1 MNQENKMTKCHS
13 DTADNFI
20 KWLEG
25 WDSRISTLDDFES
38 QEISNNKYKF
48 CIYVIDK
55 LLSDSDDKVMSKYMT
70 NEDKTKALIINQKKK
85 FYVDLQKVRNIMLTE
100 MYKIAN
106 LYELKNRK
114 TNEIFKL
121 CAEISKLKNG

>member
-1 MNQENKMTKCHS
+1 MNQENKITKCHS
-13 DTADNFI
+13 DTAENFK
-20 KWLEG
+20 KWLDG
-25 WDSRISTLDDFES
+25 WDSNISTFDDFDA
-38 QEISNNKYKF
+38 QEISDNKYKF

-55 LLSDSDDKVMSKYMT
+55 LLSDSDEKVMSKCIT
-70 NEDKTKALIINQKKK
+70 NEEKTRALITNQKKK
-85 FYVDLQKVRNIMLTE
+85 FYKDLQKVRNIMMVE

-121 CAEISKLKNG
+121 RAEISKLKNG